1 MIFFQS
7 ASIGGHMVFK
17 VIKKI
22 LLAFFGAVLLFITW
36 FYLQYKV
43 IRPECRPVDIFCDL
57 GLALG
62 RDDCL
67 GLGWRSTDS
76 SARPKDAPPE
86 YFICRE
92 QRMRLRGRCYL
103 PRFVNV
109 MIEKRYSSQNA
120 IAFYGDVERCP
131 GEVRR

>member
-1 MIFFQS
+1 
-7 ASIGGHMVFK
+7 MVYK

-22 LLAFFGAVLLFITW
+22 LLAFFGVVLLFITW
-36 FYLQYKV
+36 FFLQYKV
-43 IRPECRPVDIFCDL
+43 VRPECRPLDIFCDL

-67 GLGWRSTDS
+67 GMGGRSS
-76 SARPKDAPPE
+76 SREKPPEDAPPE

-92 QRMRLRGRCYL
+92 QQVRLRGRCYL

-109 MIEKRYSSQNA
+109 MIEKRYSSQNG
-120 IAFYGDVERCP
+120 IAFYGDVEKCP
-131 GEVRR
+131 GEDRR